1 MEPWE
6 YEEANANFKKLSEV
20 IAGTL
25 DAALP
30 DIRKGVTQAEF
41 AYLQE
46 SDANRVILYNVMMQ
60 VYKIRNVLEGLQKS
74 IRSEELSL
82 ELEPVLEKARREWRK
97 KNPDKKKG

>member
-46 SDANRVILYNVMMQ
+46 SD
-60 VYKIRNVLEGLQKS
+60 RNVLEGLQKS

-97 KNPDKKKG
+97 KNPDKIKG